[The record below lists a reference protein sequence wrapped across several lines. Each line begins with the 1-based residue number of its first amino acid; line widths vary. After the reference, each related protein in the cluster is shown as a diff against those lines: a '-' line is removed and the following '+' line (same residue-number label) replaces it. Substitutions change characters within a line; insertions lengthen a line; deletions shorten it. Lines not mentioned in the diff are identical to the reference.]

1 MSRTYLGTNK
11 GVARLRDGKL
21 QLLGME
27 DHGIWAI
34 HAVDGT
40 GDAEGDTILAG
51 SYGEGVFRSEDGGDT
66 WVEANEGLTASAL
79 RSFLSD
85 PECEEG
91 VLCGTEPGRGFRSLD
106 GGKSWEELEGIKDVP
121 GCPDWFL
128 PYSPRAGAL
137 RNFYSPPG
145 RPEHLLASIEVGGL
159 LDSRDGGETWER
171 LDLYRDGIQDDDIHY
186 VSGHPDNPDQLWLAL
201 GWASMRDRDVD
212 RDALGGIGRSEDGG
226 KTWRKVLE
234 KDYTRAILVPPSA
247 PDIVLAGPAKA
258 VGQQGRIVISSDGG
272 SSWEPA
278 GEGIEEPMTDMVE
291 VFLAGPDGSV
301 WAICAAGRLF
311 RAEPGEWVWQSVG
324 LPEGI
329 TVESVCFVG

>member
-106 GGKSWEELEGIKDVP
+106 GGKSWEELEGIKDAQAR
-121 GCPDWFL
+121 CDFIDTW
-128 PYSPRAGAL
+128 
-137 RNFYSPPG
+137 ND
-145 RPEHLLASIEVGGL
+145 EH
-159 LDSRDGGETWER
+159 
-171 LDLYRDGIQDDDIHY
+171 
-186 VSGHPDNPDQLWLAL
+186 
-201 GWASMRDRDVD
+201 
-212 RDALGGIGRSEDGG
+212 RSSLNN
-226 KTWRKVLE
+226 V
-234 KDYTRAILVPPSA
+234 
-247 PDIVLAGPAKA
+247 
-258 VGQQGRIVISSDGG
+258 
-272 SSWEPA
+272 
-278 GEGIEEPMTDMVE
+278 VE
-291 VFLAGPDGSV
+291 VASD
-301 WAICAAGRLF
+301 I
-311 RAEPGEWVWQSVG
+311 AEQLREKY
-324 LPEGI
+324 
-329 TVESVCFVG
+329 TA